1 MTFSLLTFDA
11 RHITP
16 YGIGYAADSIS
27 GAMNHDELR
36 CHIYSYF
43 NELAS
48 NKDFRKPLFRNRVL
62 YKLCQK
68 LLDTRGIHQLACIRM
83 LSTLALYDAAYLWTN
98 CELAL
103 YQKIKEKNKVLISE
117 AINTHQNSAR
127 MILDAEYARIG
138 VTQSKRI
145 SDENI
150 TDENAKLALS
160 DFIFCPSPNVAKS
173 MLDNGVDAGKL
184 IETSYGLG
192 SHQRHQPDSSSH
204 HASAFNLLFVGSG
217 IIRKGIHLL
226 LEYWR
231 DSQIDGLLTVIGNID
246 PEIEQIVQPYR
257 SDQRFQ
263 FVSFTKDIDPYFK
276 QADVFVLPS
285 LEEGSPLVT
294 YLAIGAGLPCIVSPM
309 GGDGVI
315 RDGVEGYIIDPH
327 DKAAWIATLENLAK
341 DKPRVEQLSKAAYE
355 RSEYFL
361 WQNVGQRRAEAL
373 MTRMGEKP

>member
-1 MTFSLLTFDA
+1 MTFSLLSFDA

-27 GAMNHDELR
+27 DAMNQHKLR
-36 CHIYSYF
+36 CHIYSYY

-62 YKLCQK
+62 YKLSQK
-68 LLDTRGIHQLACIRM
+68 LLGTRGVHQLANMRM
-83 LSTLALYDAAYLWTN
+83 LTALAQYDAAYLWTN
-98 CELAL
+98 CKLEL
-103 YQKIKEKNKVLISE
+103 YQKIKEKNKILICE

-127 MILDAEYARIG
+127 IILDTEYARIG
-138 VTQSKRI
+138 IMQSKRI

-150 TDENAKLALS
+150 NDENAKLTLS
-160 DFIFCPSPNVAKS
+160 DFIFCPSPNVTKS
-173 MLDNGVDAGKL
+173 MLDNGVDATKL

-192 SHQRHQPDSSSH
+192 PHQRHQPDSSLH
-204 HASAFNLLFVGSG
+204 HTKGFNVLFVGSG

-231 DSQIDGLLTVIGNID
+231 DAQIDGLLTVIGNVD
-246 PEIEQIVQPYR
+246 PGIEHIVQPYR
-257 SDQRFQ
+257 NDRRFQ
-263 FVSFTKDIDPYFK
+263 FVSFTKDINPYFK
-276 QADVFVLPS
+276 HADVFVLPS

-294 YLAIGAGLPCIVSPM
+294 YLAIGAKLPCIVSPM
-309 GGDGVI
+309 GVDGVI
-315 RDGVEGYIIDPH
+315 RDGIEGHIIDPH
-327 DKAAWIATLENLAK
+327 DKVAWITVLETLAQNKSLVA
-341 DKPRVEQLSKAAYE
+341 QLSKAAFE

-373 MTRMGEKP
+373 MTITGEK